1 MVSQP
6 ASPEPRPRRLKAAL
20 RLMLFGALALVATAI
35 VALFLIVKLVLAPA
49 TGEWSTRAHVGPFA
63 FELGVPTAIRL
74 ATSEWFAP
82 QLAGHAFDTRFG
94 TVRLGWNAA
103 DRTLDLHCA
112 PCTATVAAFGAQPI
126 TVAQLRLSVR
136 RDGNL
141 MDGVLEAIP
150 TAAAGLTDAQPPVA
164 TAATLTGASSA
175 TTAVADHADARLH
188 ARWTGR
194 LTQKALQLDLDAD
207 PAPIAVWYAVLA
219 PSLPELQQA
228 RISGSLALK
237 VKLALPAN
245 HFTLEPQ
252 LAQFGVEGLGTEAL
266 LEARPRC
273 GAPSRLTRDSWLARA
288 VIAAEDQRFFQ
299 HEGYDLAELAA
310 SIDAN
315 QKSGQVSRGGS
326 TLTQQL
332 AKLLVT
338 GGERTLERKLRELLY
353 AVEMEQTLGKTR
365 ILQLYLDN
373 VPWGAQ
379 VCGAESAARLYFQ
392 RSALSLAPAQAV
404 WLAAMLHRPVAEV
417 NRWKRDG
424 AIDTVRAQWVA
435 EGIRGISRRQ
445 REALLKSVA
454 TARFAPP

>member
-1 MVSQP
+1 
-6 ASPEPRPRRLKAAL
+6 
-20 RLMLFGALALVATAI
+20 MLFGVVVFVATAI
-35 VALFLIVKLVLAPA
+35 FALFLIVKLVLAPA
-49 TGEWSTRAHVGPFA
+49 TGEWSTRAHLGPFS

-103 DRTLDLHCA
+103 DRTLDLHCS
-112 PCTATVAAFGAQPI
+112 PCAATVPAFGAQPI

-141 MDGVLEAIP
+141 MDGVLEATA
-150 TAAAGLTDAQPPVA
+150 TAAAGTTDAQAPAA
-164 TAATLTGASSA
+164 TARTPIGASST
-175 TTAVADHADARLH
+175 TTAVAAGHDNTRLH

-219 PSLPELQQA
+219 PSLPELQHA
-228 RISGSLALK
+228 HISGSLALK

-252 LAQFGVEGLGTEAL
+252 LVQFGVDGLGTEAL
-266 LEARPRC
+266 LEARPSC
-273 GAPSRLTRDSWLARA
+273 GAPSRLTRDSWLTRA

-299 HEGYDLAELAA
+299 HEGYDLAELGA

-315 QKSGQVSRGGS
+315 QKSGGVSRGGS

-379 VCGAESAARLYFQ
+379 VCGAEPAARLYFQ
-392 RSALSLAPAQAV
+392 RSARSLAPAQAV
-404 WLAAMLHRPVAEV
+404 WLAAMLHRPVAEA

-424 AIDTVRAQWVA
+424 AIDTARARWVA

-445 REALLKSVA
+445 RETLLQSVA
-454 TARFAPP
+454 AARFAPP